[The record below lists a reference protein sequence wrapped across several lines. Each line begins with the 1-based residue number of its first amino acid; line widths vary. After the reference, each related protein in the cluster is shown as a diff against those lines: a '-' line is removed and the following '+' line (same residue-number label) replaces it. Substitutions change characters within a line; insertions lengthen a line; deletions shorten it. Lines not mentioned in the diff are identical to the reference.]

1 MTKGGKEREK
11 KERKK
16 ERKKWEKENQWEGS
30 TEVVLKWKRIRL
42 LLFSSILHPPPNPPH
57 TPLLHPS
64 SVNHPPS
71 AATPPSPPL
80 PSPPLPW
87 PVKLSCMGWNWK
99 AESCFCFKKK
109 EKNCYACFWHSSGP
123 HSLSQLNGAMLI
135 HHHQYVFVKRVQVAV
150 FRAKV
155 LRKASGYNVAL
166 GPSLSEAVRPCDLYP
181 NQQNDVPAQ
190 HHQARCTHTHTHTHI
205 HLLS

>member
-1 MTKGGKEREK
+1 MTPKTWQRGEK
-11 KERKK
+11 KEKRKKRRKK
-16 ERKKWEKENQWEGS
+16 ERKEKKCEKENQWEGS

-42 LLFSSILHPPPNPPH
+42 LLFSSILHPPPPPNPP
-57 TPLLHPS
+57 
-64 SVNHPPS
+64 PPTH
-71 AATPPSPPL
+71 TPPSPPIFCKSPSFCCHFPLPTTTL

-109 EKNCYACFWHSSGP
+109 ICYACFWHSSGP

-135 HHHQYVFVKRVQVAV
+135 HHHQYVFVQRVQVAV

-155 LRKASGYNVAL
+155 PR
-166 GPSLSEAVRPCDLYP
+166 
-181 NQQNDVPAQ
+181 
-190 HHQARCTHTHTHTHI
+190 
-205 HLLS
+205 